1 MSIEQ
6 TTPVY
11 LIVGEKQIS
20 PCDHETYR
28 RFKLWVVKTLAS
40 GTIDTYQ
47 EENVTIE
54 HWDEMSA
61 DQFPH
66 LLNPCECGTFLPI
79 EVEPGPMMSSS
90 IGLLSDMT
98 ALKQHYEKME
108 PAFQNIVDNLLTMA
122 ELSLDTNTAL
132 EIR

>member
-1 MSIEQ
+1 MSIKQ

-28 RFKLWVVKTLAS
+28 RFKLWVVRTLAHGS
-40 GTIDTYQ
+40 VDTY
-47 EENVTIE
+47 EEDNITIE
-54 HWDEMSA
+54 HWDEVSA
-61 DQFPH
+61 DHYPH

-90 IGLLSDMT
+90 IGLLADMT
-98 ALKQHYEKME
+98 ALKKHNEKME
-108 PAFQNIVDNLLTMA
+108 PVFQDIVDNLLIMA

>member
-1 MSIEQ
+1 MSIKQ

-28 RFKLWVVKTLAS
+28 RFKLWVVKTLAH

-54 HWDEMSA
+54 HWDEMAA

-98 ALKQHYEKME
+98 ALKPHYEKME
-108 PAFQNIVDNLLTMA
+108 PDFQNIVDNLTAMA
-122 ELSLDTNTAL
+122 ELSLDTNIAL